1 MFSFLPAF
9 ISTPLT
15 FILYCSNLALC
26 GGIICIGGV
35 FKLILPFK
43 LAHKIIYKVMHAAFR
58 LWALFNYLIM
68 IGFNKIE
75 WEIIGDEKLNKSSW
89 YLIIANHQSWMD
101 IFVLANFARTRIPET
116 KFFLK
121 ESLKK
126 VPFIGMGCW
135 ALDMPFMK
143 RYSKAYIEKH
153 PQLKGKDI
161 ETTRKS
167 CLKYKET
174 PTTIINFV
182 EGTRLSPEKLKK
194 SPFEFLLPPK
204 AGGIAFT
211 LAAMGEQFDKIL
223 NITLCYPYNN
233 GHIMKDLLA
242 GRLKKIIIHVEQV
255 EIDENMIG
263 DYFNDDKF
271 KQSFQKWINDV
282 WTNKNKLIRGYKI

>member
-9 ISTPLT
+9 ISSPIT
-15 FILYCSNLALC
+15 FILFCANLALC
-26 GGIICIGGV
+26 GVVICTGGV
-35 FKLILPFK
+35 LKLLLPFK
-43 LAHKIIYKVMHAAFR
+43 TAHKLLHIVMHATFR
-58 LWALFNYLIM
+58 LWALINYLIM

-75 WEIIGDEKLNKSSW
+75 WEISGDENLNKSSW

-121 ESLKK
+121 DSLKK

-143 RYSKAYIEKH
+143 RYSRAYIEKH
-153 PQLKGKDI
+153 PHLKGKDI

-182 EGTRLSPEKLKK
+182 EGTRKSPEKLKN
-194 SPFEFLLPPK
+194 SPYDYLLPPK

-223 NITLCYPYNN
+223 NITLCYPENH

-242 GRLKKIIIHVEQV
+242 GRLTKIIVKVEQISV
-255 EIDENMIG
+255 SEEIIG
-263 DYFNDDKF
+263 DYFNDKKF
-271 KQSFQKWINDV
+271 KNSFQEWINNL
-282 WTNKNKLIRGYKI
+282 WTRKEKLLKSLY